1 MLPCPL
7 HCTPLHSTALHSAA
21 IRALRQ
27 KHRPKLQQE
36 FDAIEELRR
45 QARQEETE
53 RKGAKASGD
62 RQLIERISVAANG
75 GTITIR
81 LGSGGWGEAF
91 RSDAAAPP
99 VITLTTPRLTT
110 ISVSAGARVTVN
122 RIAGQRID
130 LSVAGSSSLTA
141 GQVEADQLT
150 AALLGSGAL
159 TVGGRVKRARLTSD
173 GTGTI
178 DAKAMTVD
186 DLVVQLNGLG
196 ETRATAQRTAQVTT
210 MGLGQVTVE
219 GGAACTVRALAGGP
233 VSCGTQRPR

>member
-1 MLPCPL
+1 MIVRLLPF
-7 HCTPLHSTALHSAA
+7 ALIALAA
-21 IRALRQ
+21 PAAA
-27 KHRPKLQQE
+27 
-36 FDAIEELRR
+36 D
-45 QARQEETE
+45 E
-53 RKGAKASGD
+53 RVFQTGSFERVRIDGPFEVRITTGGSPGAKASGD

-75 GTITIR
+75 GTITVR

-110 ISVSAGARVTVN
+110 IAVSAGARATVS

-141 GQVEADQLT
+141 RQVEADQLT
-150 AALLGSGAL
+150 AALRGSGAL
-159 TVGGRVKRARLTSD
+159 TMGGRAKRARLTSD

-178 DAKAMTVD
+178 DAKAMTVE
-186 DLVVQLNGLG
+186 DLVVQLDGLG

-210 MGLGQVTVE
+210 TGLGQVTVE